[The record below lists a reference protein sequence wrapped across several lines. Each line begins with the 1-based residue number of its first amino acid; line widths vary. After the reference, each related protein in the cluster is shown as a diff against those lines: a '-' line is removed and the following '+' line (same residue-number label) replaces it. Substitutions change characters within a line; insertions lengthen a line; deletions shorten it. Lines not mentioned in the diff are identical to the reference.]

1 MILKIKKNGQIFIY
15 EGEIFKGYMENVV
28 KVNVEPIRNSLILKN
43 EKGEPVI
50 TLHPDKI
57 EFE

>member
-15 EGEIFKGYMENVV
+15 EGEFFKGYMESVL
-28 KVNVEPIRNSLILKN
+28 KVNIEPMRNSLTLEN

-57 EFE
+57 EFA